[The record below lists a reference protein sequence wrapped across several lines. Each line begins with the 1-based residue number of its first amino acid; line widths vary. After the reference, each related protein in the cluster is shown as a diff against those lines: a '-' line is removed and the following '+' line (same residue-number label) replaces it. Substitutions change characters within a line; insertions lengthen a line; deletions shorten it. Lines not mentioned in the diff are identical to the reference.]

1 MMTPRVCATYI
12 YSEVMDGIK
21 LENLTDEG
29 FLFNS

>member
-1 MMTPRVCATYI
+1 MLSPRVYATYI

-29 FLFNS
+29 FCSA